1 MTIASPN
8 ASGNHISVDLDV
20 DEIDVPLTS
29 TPENGDYFVD
39 LHSPPPQAQSMRL
52 RLRKRAS
59 SRSALSSKTAEN
71 LKRRVARVKKKRHPR
86 ESRVFRRNLQLAVRI
101 AVGVMLA
108 GVIQTRG
115 SSREWLFLPESYYLG
130 GLTVASMMVIYA
142 AANTFGGVL
151 EQVWQIDVGV
161 AIALLYNFV
170 IFACIPIT
178 QGNLIT
184 VSQNIDGTTYYVS
197 LHDWGVT
204 LPLLAM
210 FTLIVLLSPMQTN
223 VKKFAVST
231 NLYFTL
237 TLVDP
242 MNPIFTTVLKDIS
255 NSSSYYGTDNLLKQL
270 AIYSG
275 VGVVGTLIALLIML
289 LPYPIFAMRKL
300 RRQIAASPHDIRDI
314 LNLIV
319 DSYCFRAKDIK
330 KMDFFK
336 IRLDRLFTN
345 AHNRLKLMESL
356 LNDCWWEELIG
367 LGLCFRFNKTMVKQH
382 VKLYAKLL
390 SDLHAM
396 KFAIEAETCHWTHAV
411 LLNKMQT
418 RFYVLQ
424 ADAND
429 LLDDISLKIVQ
440 SSRSMSTPKFAS
452 LNNALERLMSKYASL
467 YGNLLSADVHTADDV
482 GKTMPLNVFVYSFH
496 AFVIT
501 LLEFEGH
508 FNGKN
513 FSTRYR
519 TKNFLR
525 LAWRGLLLPVSY
537 PLRKVIF
544 AFRTTLA
551 VIIGICCSTFIF
563 GFDSTAPTAIAM
575 VAEDNIGGTY
585 GNTVNRL
592 GGLVAG
598 TVVPSIFS
606 FFVCKA
612 SSDYLYNTLN
622 NIVIFVWTVGSMY
635 VWFCRRYMAL
645 AGMTSAFMA
654 ASVLLNHSC
663 RSSATATVSYASLT
677 QNALGIL
684 ILLIVEVLIYP
695 RSSRG
700 LLRSNVQQ
708 LLTQYRSAFKD
719 VFRHHVA
726 YNQQTPNSAE
736 PLTEDDIETAN
747 SLLSRREVKELK
759 EQLKVTIPEMLLTQ
773 AKLVNDADMEPTLWK
788 PPFSTAKY
796 TEVVSVCQE
805 LVEQLGVLIDLVD
818 WHENR
823 RSSGKDKRL
832 RRWGKSRLD
841 AECAAAFSAA
851 QEPPSPTSVAAAAMA
866 GEADPAEEAPPP
878 ADRSPHSPVPSPSPA
893 VAKIMW
899 DQSLA
904 VVEAGVDETF
914 DTLVVLFGEE
924 FSASNAEDH
933 AIYLQMKEAFRI
945 ADVHR
950 RGVVDATELVVL
962 LDKLM
967 PYAGRQGV
975 EAMDQYVDEFMQLV
989 DTDNDGKISFNEFM
1003 QALNEGFRLE
1013 LEIYDEQPQVAAA
1026 ELLSSKDSSNLPARS
1041 NSLRRKSSMGRRGSA
1056 LTDSRLRRTS
1066 IQSNSPGNR
1075 ARRTSVQST
1084 QPDSSARRTY
1094 VQPTQTEDYDDAASL
1109 KQTKMFSPPQVPS
1122 SFVDTSTLESSTFQ
1136 SSKLGSFLFGDS
1148 NRRHRFRG
1156 MSSAS
1161 DFSAPEALLNV
1172 ESFTLTEAAAA
1183 LKQSYGECL
1192 LALVDD
1198 HSRRVTMEDFIVMS
1212 CVISACENIAANL
1225 MRLNTLAAS

>member
-1 MTIASPN
+1 
-8 ASGNHISVDLDV
+8 
-20 DEIDVPLTS
+20 
-29 TPENGDYFVD
+29 
-39 LHSPPPQAQSMRL
+39 MRL

-59 SRSALSSKTAEN
+59 THSALSSKTAEN
-71 LKRRVARVKKKRHPR
+71 LKRRVARVKRNKHPR
-86 ESRVFRRNLQLAVRI
+86 EVRVFKRNLQLAVRI

-108 GVIQTRG
+108 GIIQTRG
-115 SSREWLFLPESYYLG
+115 SSREWLFLPDSYYLG

-142 AANTFGGVL
+142 AANTVGGVL

-170 IFACIPIT
+170 IFACVPIT
-178 QGNLIT
+178 QGSLIT
-184 VSQNIDGTTYYVS
+184 VSQNINGSTYYVS
-197 LHDWGVT
+197 LQDWGVT
-204 LPLLAM
+204 LPLLAL
-210 FTLIVLLSPMQTN
+210 FTLLVLLSPMQSN

-270 AIYSG
+270 AIYSA
-275 VGVVGTLIALLIML
+275 VGVVGTLIALLIMV

-300 RRQIAASPHDIRDI
+300 RRQITASPHNIRDI

-336 IRLDRLFTN
+336 LRLDRLLSN
-345 AHNRLKLMESL
+345 AHNRLTLMESL

-367 LGLCFRFNKTMVKQH
+367 LGFCFHFNKTVVKQH

-424 ADAND
+424 AEAND

-440 SSRSMSTPKFAS
+440 SSRNMSTPRFAS
-452 LNNALERLMSKYASL
+452 LDNALERLMSKYASL

-513 FSTRYR
+513 FSARYR
-519 TKNFLR
+519 VKNFLK
-525 LAWRGLLLPVSY
+525 LVWRSLLLPVSY
-537 PLRKVIF
+537 PRRLVIF

-551 VIIGICCSTFIF
+551 IIIGICCSTFIF
-563 GFDSTAPTAIAM
+563 GFSSTAPTAIAM
-575 VAEDNIGGTY
+575 VADDNIGGTY

-612 SSDYLYNTLN
+612 SNDYLYNTLN

-635 VWFCRRYMAL
+635 VWFCGRYMAL

-654 ASVLLNHSC
+654 ASVLLDHSC
-663 RSSATATVSYASLT
+663 RNNSTATVSYASLT

-684 ILLIVEVLIYP
+684 ILMVVEVTIYP
-695 RSSRG
+695 RSSHG

-708 LLTQYRSAFKD
+708 LLTQYRDAFRD
-719 VFRHHVA
+719 VFRHHIA
-726 YNQQTPNSAE
+726 YNEQTPTSAE
-736 PLTEDDIETAN
+736 VLTEADIEAAN
-747 SLLSRREVKELK
+747 ALLSHREVKDLK
-759 EQLKVTIPEMLLTQ
+759 EQLKVVIPEMLLTQ
-773 AKLVNDADMEPTLWK
+773 AKLVKGADMEPTLWK
-788 PPFSTAKY
+788 PPFSTSKY
-796 TEVVSVCQE
+796 TSVMNACQE

-823 RSSGKDKRL
+823 RNSGKDKRL
-832 RRWGKSRLD
+832 HRWN
-841 AECAAAFSAA
+841 
-851 QEPPSPTSVAAAAMA
+851 
-866 GEADPAEEAPPP
+866 
-878 ADRSPHSPVPSPSPA
+878 RSPQSPLPNVTTASPA
-893 VAKIMW
+893 AAKIMW

-904 VVEAGVDETF
+904 VVEAGVDESF
-914 DTLVVLFGEE
+914 DTLVILFGEE
-924 FSASNAEDH
+924 FSTSNAEDH

-945 ADVHR
+945 ADIHR

-967 PYAGRQGV
+967 PYVGSQGID
-975 EAMDQYVDEFMQLV
+975 AMDQYVDEFMQLV
-989 DTDNDGKISFNEFM
+989 DKDHDGKISFNEFM

-1026 ELLSSKDSSNLPARS
+1026 DLLSSKE
-1041 NSLRRKSSMGRRGSA
+1041 GSQQDA
-1056 LTDSRLRRTS
+1056 VDIRFIQENVRRT
-1066 IQSNSPGNR
+1066 
-1075 ARRTSVQST
+1075 
-1084 QPDSSARRTY
+1084 
-1094 VQPTQTEDYDDAASL
+1094 L
-1109 KQTKMFSPPQVPS
+1109 
-1122 SFVDTSTLESSTFQ
+1122 
-1136 SSKLGSFLFGDS
+1136 
-1148 NRRHRFRG
+1148 
-1156 MSSAS
+1156 SAS
-1161 DFSAPEALLNV
+1161 GNAQVCSKPL
-1172 ESFTLTEAAAA
+1172 
-1183 LKQSYGECL
+1183 
-1192 LALVDD
+1192 
-1198 HSRRVTMEDFIVMS
+1198 
-1212 CVISACENIAANL
+1212 
-1225 MRLNTLAAS
+1225 